1 MAKKTAHPTKT
12 AVSPTAAAP
21 AAAPK
26 APDITTRAAPPASR
40 PVATSPVEKAAP
52 DRKAATAA
60 KSAKPDDTIAIKP
73 EARWQMISE
82 AAYFLAEKRGF
93 TGGDPCQD
101 WIDAE
106 AQVEATLKRRGA
118 SKR

>member
-1 MAKKTAHPTKT
+1 M
-12 AVSPTAAAP
+12 
-21 AAAPK
+21 
-26 APDITTRAAPPASR
+26 
-40 PVATSPVEKAAP
+40 
-52 DRKAATAA
+52 AA
-60 KSAKPDDTIAIKP
+60 KTTKPDDTIAIKP

-118 SKR
+118 GKR